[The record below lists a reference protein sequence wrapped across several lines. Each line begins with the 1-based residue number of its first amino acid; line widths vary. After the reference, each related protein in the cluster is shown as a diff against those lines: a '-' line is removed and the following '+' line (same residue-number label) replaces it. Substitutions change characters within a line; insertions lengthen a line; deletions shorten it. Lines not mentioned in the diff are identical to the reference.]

1 MPYFVVRGFGLV
13 QDYKRR
19 DLKKSW
25 VLSSYEKGVKG
36 VTKGIHGFAEGNERM
51 PGPGERI
58 IAFPHCEERKILS
71 LRGAQRRSN
80 LKKGSLK

>member
-1 MPYFVVRGFGLV
+1 M
-13 QDYKRR
+13 QDHKGR
-19 DLKKSW
+19 DLKRSW
-25 VLSSYEKGVKG
+25 VFLSYERGVKG
-36 VTKGIHGFAEGNERM
+36 VTKGIHGFAEGSEM
-51 PGPGERI
+51 MLGPGERI